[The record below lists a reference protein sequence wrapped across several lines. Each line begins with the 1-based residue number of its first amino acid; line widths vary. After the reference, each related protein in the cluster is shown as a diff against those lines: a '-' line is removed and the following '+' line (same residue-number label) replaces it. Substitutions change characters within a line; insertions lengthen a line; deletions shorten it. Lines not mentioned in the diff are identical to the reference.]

1 MIHDLVGIISAYN
14 DEGLILTDKVIH
26 LLRDA
31 TRTKICSIDLSH
43 SQITDWSLQWL
54 SQHPITRLG
63 RIHIQN
69 WKVSKV
75 TLSFFLQYVIVK
87 YSDRIESFR
96 NLNINIEVSYLSK
109 CGISFC
115 MINGVF
121 RYIRL

>member
-63 RIHIQN
+63 RLHIQ
-69 WKVSKV
+69 S
-75 TLSFFLQYVIVK
+75 
-87 YSDRIESFR
+87 
-96 NLNINIEVSYLSK
+96 
-109 CGISFC
+109 
-115 MINGVF
+115 
-121 RYIRL
+121 